1 MNKQKDE
8 YRQGQE
14 FKEIIK
20 YIDNIKTCINDE
32 DIEDFKQWCIKNHY
46 EITALE
52 CYEII
57 QEMMK
62 ERNEEIKNYYLNQ
75 K

>member
-20 YIDNIKTCINDE
+20 YINNIKTCINDE

-62 ERNEEIKNYYLNQ
+62 ERNEEIKNYYLNL

>member
-1 MNKQKDE
+1 MDKQSKE
-8 YRQGQE
+8 L
-14 FKEIIK
+14 KEIIE
-20 YIDNIKTCINDE
+20 YINNRTNYINEE
-32 DIEDFKQWCIKNHY
+32 DIEEFKQWCIKNHY

-57 QEMMK
+57 QEMIK
-62 ERNEEIKNYYLNQ
+62 YRNEEIKNYYLNL

>member
-1 MNKQKDE
+1 MNKQNNE
-8 YRQGQE
+8 YKQGQE

-20 YIDNIKTCINDE
+20 YINNIKTCINDE

-62 ERNEEIKNYYLNQ
+62 ERNEEIKNYYLNL

>member
-62 ERNEEIKNYYLNQ
+62 ERNEEIKNYYLNL

>member
-1 MNKQKDE
+1 MNKQNDE
-8 YRQGQE
+8 YRKGQE

-20 YIDNIKTCINDE
+20 YINNIKTCINDE

-62 ERNEEIKNYYLNQ
+62 ERNEEIKNYYLNL

>member
-1 MNKQKDE
+1 MNKQNDE

-20 YIDNIKTCINDE
+20 YINNIKTCINDE

-62 ERNEEIKNYYLNQ
+62 ERNGLCQ
-75 K
+75 